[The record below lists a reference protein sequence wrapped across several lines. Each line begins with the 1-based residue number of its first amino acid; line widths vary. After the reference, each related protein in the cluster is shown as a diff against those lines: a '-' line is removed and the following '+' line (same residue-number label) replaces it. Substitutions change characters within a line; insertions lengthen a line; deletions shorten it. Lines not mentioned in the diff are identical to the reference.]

1 MPPPPVCIYASNH
14 DWETVAV
21 ILVAILSLNHQT
33 SYIFKSAGRHEQGQ
47 VAQQVPNVHLCP
59 LDYYNESVIQC
70 FSMYIL

>member
-1 MPPPPVCIYASNH
+1 MIGKL
-14 DWETVAV
+14 AV

-33 SYIFKSAGRHEQGQ
+33 SYVLKSAGRHEQGQ
-47 VAQQVPNVHLCP
+47 VAQQVPNVHLGP